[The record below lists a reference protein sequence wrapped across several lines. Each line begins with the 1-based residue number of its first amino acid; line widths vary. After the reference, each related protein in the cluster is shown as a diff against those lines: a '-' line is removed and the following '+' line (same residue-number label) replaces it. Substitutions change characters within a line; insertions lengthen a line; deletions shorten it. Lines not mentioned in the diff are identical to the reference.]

1 MLYRMFS
8 LVICFI
14 HTVNSAYVSILI
26 SQFIS
31 PCLSLFLK
39 ESPVGSPDIND
50 LYFLSI
56 SLVNS
61 VALKLWGAWM
71 SLNCIHKTTHA
82 VLCGKWLS
90 HLKFLLSVRSLSS
103 NLGLRIWFP
112 ALYYNSPGE
121 RSGKQDPRQGLWEW
135 RKGGSE
141 KRLSRKQKLC
151 FLALP
156 LVSCSLFSSLP
167 LLLLSHI
174 FRVFT
179 PPIIFKLLA

>member
-1 MLYRMFS
+1 MQYSRFS
-8 LVICFI
+8 LLICFI
-14 HTVNSAYVSILI
+14 HSVNSAYVSILI
-26 SQFIS
+26 SQFIPPAFPS
-31 PCLSLFLK
+31 FLK
-39 ESPVGSPDIND
+39 KAQLDSPDIND
-50 LYFLSI
+50 LYFPSI

-61 VALKLWGAWM
+61 VVLKLWGAWM
-71 SLNCIHKTTHA
+71 SLNYIHKSTHA

-90 HLKFLLSVRSLSS
+90 HWKFLLSVQSLSS

-112 ALYYNSPGE
+112 ALYNNSTGE
-121 RSGKQDPRQGLWEW
+121 RSGKQDPRQWLWEW

-141 KRLSRKQKLC
+141 KRLSRKQKLW

>member
-8 LVICFI
+8 LLICFI
-14 HTVNSAYVSILI
+14 HSVNSAYVSILI
-26 SQFIS
+26 SQFI
-31 PCLSLFLK
+31 PPRLSLFLK
-39 ESPVGSPDIND
+39 ESPAWLSRHKWS
-50 LYFLSI
+50 YFPSI

-61 VALKLWGAWM
+61 VVLKLWGAWM
-71 SLNCIHKTTHA
+71 SLNYIHKSTHA

-90 HLKFLLSVRSLSS
+90 HWKFLLSVQSLSS

-112 ALYYNSPGE
+112 ALYNNSTGE
-121 RSGKQDPRQGLWEW
+121 RSGKQDPRQWLWEW

-141 KRLSRKQKLC
+141 KRLSRKQKLW